1 MPLLSFTLTKGSL
14 EAGSILLAISIIL
27 ITFLSWRRSSAH
39 APLPP
44 GPRGLPLVGN
54 ILDVPRDQPWRAFR
68 DLSKKYGDVVCVSVL
83 GQTTI
88 VLNSVAAALDLLDK
102 RSSIYSSR
110 PDSIVSISNMLGWE
124 WVLPY
129 MPYDHRWRRARRL
142 FWQYFQPNVVEQ
154 WHPSQT
160 LEARRLLRHL
170 LEDPTNVDFNTNL
183 SLTRSLTS
191 TAYGLSAKDVG
202 ARFVELLHDA
212 EVGASEAFSPSV
224 LAIPW
229 LRRLP
234 RWFPG
239 GYWQRKLP
247 YWKNL
252 AQKALSLPLEAA
264 QDAMDRGDAKHAML
278 SRLSDTLEGDE
289 LEIKTALAKT
299 LTATTFL
306 AGTDTTSVTLQGFL
320 CAMLLYPEV
329 QKRAQEELDAV
340 VGPDRLPQFD
350 DRASLPY
357 VTAVVKEAL
366 RWHNVAPLGLPHSC
380 TADDE
385 YRGWRIP
392 KGATVMANVWGILH
406 DPEHYSNP
414 EAFDPDRFLKDGK
427 LNDEVLDPATVM
439 YGFGRRA
446 CPGRYFADNSLF
458 INIASLLH
466 VFNIKPAVDE
476 NGAEIPVKYNV
487 TSGLVLMI
495 EPFKCSVHPRS
506 KGAEALVR
514 DGFDVE

>member
-1 MPLLSFTLTKGSL
+1 MAFSSFTLLKSPL
-14 EAGSILLAISIIL
+14 DAIYILLAASIIL
-27 ITFLSWRRSSAH
+27 ITLLSWRRDRTR

-44 GPRGLPLVGN
+44 GPRGLPFVGN
-54 ILDVPRDQPWRAFR
+54 ILDVSREQPWRAFQK
-68 DLSKKYGDVVCVSVL
+68 LAHKYGDVVCVSVL
-83 GQTTI
+83 GQTTV
-88 VLNSVAAALDLLDK
+88 VLNSAAAAFDLLDK

-110 PDSIVSISNMLGWE
+110 PEAIVSISQMLGWE

-129 MPYDHRWRRARRL
+129 MPYNHRWRRARRL

-160 LEARRLLRHL
+160 LEARRLLKDL
-170 LEDPTNVDFNTNL
+170 LEDQTNVDFNTNL

-191 TAYGLSAKDVG
+191 AAYGLSAKDVG
-202 ARFVELLHDA
+202 SRFVELFHDA
-212 EVGASEAFSPSV
+212 EVGASEAFSPTV

-234 RWFPG
+234 SWLPG

-247 YWKNL
+247 YWKLL
-252 AQKALSLPLEAA
+252 AKKAIEFPLEAA
-264 QDAMDRGDAKHAML
+264 RDAMDRGDAKHAML
-278 SRLSDTLEGDE
+278 SRLSDTLEGE
-289 LEIKTALAKT
+289 EPEITTALTKT

-306 AGTDTTSVTLQGFL
+306 AGTDTTSVTLQGFF

-340 VGPDRLPQFD
+340 VGPDRLPHFD

-357 VTAVVKEAL
+357 VTAIVKEAL

-385 YRGWRIP
+385 YRGWHIP

-414 EAFDPDRFLKDGK
+414 ETFDPGRFLKDGK
-427 LNDEVLDPATVM
+427 LNEDVLDPATVM
-439 YGFGRRA
+439 YGFGRRV

-476 NGAEIPVKYNV
+476 NGAAVPVKYNV

-495 EPFKCSVHPRS
+495 EPFGCSVRPRS
-506 KGAEALVR
+506 KAAEALVR
-514 DGFDVE
+514 NGFDIE